1 MQGRNTEVMPV
12 PGSTSATALAG
23 SEEMNTIDH
32 EPFSGN
38 STSPTLRNCVPL
50 WLNTVSKICLTL
62 L

>member
-1 MQGRNTEVMPV
+1 MPA
-12 PGSTSATALAG
+12 PMSGSTSATAFAG
-23 SEEMNTIDH
+23 SEEMNTTDH

-38 STSPTLRNCVPL
+38 STRPTLRNWVPL